1 MLPGAVINIH
11 TNHKNILHLGDSS
24 QRRLRWISYVDEY
37 GPTLHYIKGPSN
49 VIADTFS
56 CMPMQDTAP
65 LAMVG
70 KDESKIDPFDC
81 HFLFTDDREMTKCF
95 VHLPEEECYLNLP
108 PDSVINNPL
117 DMDAIKE
124 QQDAD
129 NELQNQ
135 ASKCADCY
143 IRKSVSAVDDV
154 LCYVKPGNP
163 LANWKIAVPRSMLQ
177 PTFFWFHE
185 ITGHPG
191 SKHLSARFVQ
201 CHAKNA
207 LLT

>member
-1 MLPGAVINIH
+1 
-11 TNHKNILHLGDSS
+11 
-24 QRRLRWISYVDEY
+24 
-37 GPTLHYIKGPSN
+37 
-49 VIADTFS
+49 
-56 CMPMQDTAP
+56 
-65 LAMVG
+65 MVG
-70 KDESKIDPFDC
+70 KGESKIDPFDC
-81 HFLFTDDREMTKCF
+81 YFLFTDDREMTKCF

-143 IRKSVSAVDDV
+143 IHKSVSAVDDV

-177 PTFFWFHE
+177 PTIFWFHE